1 MSFDPVYHDAILLTL
16 IWAGYFIIHSLLASL
31 TVKGWVADRNPDFMP
46 MYRLMF
52 NFIAIVLLAAPLWVL
67 FTGQR
72 IMLWDYQGWLFWL
85 TNSIAALALI
95 AFMVSLKYYDGSE
108 FLGLRQLKAQEKSI
122 EDQEHLHLSPFHRYV
137 RHPWYCFALILI
149 WTRPMDSL
157 MLVSAVFMSLYF
169 FIGSRLEEK
178 KLVQYYGRVY
188 EHYISKVPG
197 LFPLPWKHL
206 TTSQV
211 NELMDEYRQ
220 NKTG

>member
-1 MSFDPVYHDAILLTL
+1 
-16 IWAGYFIIHSLLASL
+16 
-31 TVKGWVADRNPDFMP
+31 
-46 MYRLMF
+46 MF